1 MSEGCG
7 SCVLEPNCTG
17 SQSLLTQQ
25 EVGGRN
31 RPFTQFFHIGDPFKE
46 SVK

>member
-7 SCVLEPNCTG
+7 SCVLEPNRTG
-17 SQSLLTQQ
+17 SQSLTPQ

-31 RPFTQFFHIGDPFKE
+31 RPFTQFLHIGDPFKE